1 MSATRRR
8 PSRSLTWRHRVRFI
22 ARLDIK
28 NDKLIKAIQFEGVR
42 VVGDPNDAARKYYEQ
57 GADEIILMDAV
68 ASLYGRNHL
77 ADVIRY
83 TAENVFLPITVGGG
97 IRSLHDADSILRSGA
112 DRVAINTG
120 AMARPELIAE
130 VARKF
135 GSQCMV
141 LQVDAK
147 QHEPG
152 RWEAYVDGGRQPTGR
167 DVLDWVV
174 EAVDLGVG
182 EVLVTSVDREG
193 TCKGFDTGLVR
204 CVAEAV
210 PVPVIA
216 SGGMGSVDHIVQVV
230 REGRADAVAMADILH
245 VRKQSMSTI
254 KAEAAEAGV
263 AVRLQ

>member
-152 RWEAYVDGGRQPTGR
+152 RWDYIENYQYCED
-167 DVLDWVV
+167 
-174 EAVDLGVG
+174 
-182 EVLVTSVDREG
+182 
-193 TCKGFDTGLVR
+193 
-204 CVAEAV
+204 
-210 PVPVIA
+210 
-216 SGGMGSVDHIVQVV
+216 
-230 REGRADAVAMADILH
+230 
-245 VRKQSMSTI
+245 
-254 KAEAAEAGV
+254 
-263 AVRLQ
+263 